1 VAVPVANAADDAG
14 DQFGSRPSVASPDS
28 SLASGVLGT
37 ADIVFTVIAVAAP
50 LAVVVGLMP
59 LAFALGNGPGVPG
72 AWTIGMIAMVLFA
85 LGYVKII
92 PHVRNAGA
100 FYAYI
105 AASLGKG
112 AGLAAAYVAALCYFS
127 LAVSTLAA
135 FAFFFGDALEQGFGI
150 DVPWPYWG
158 TAGALLV
165 GILAY
170 HRLTLA
176 AKILGVALVAEVL
189 LLGVLVGGI
198 AFNRGVGA
206 YSLNDF
212 APSTIFAPGLGIAL
226 IYAFNSLIGI
236 EGTAIYQEEAKNASV
251 TVPRATFISI
261 CVIGVFYVAVGWSMS
276 AAVGSDMVARITAKD
291 PGHFVTNLASANLG
305 PLGSHAFSLLVLTSA
320 MAAVLGLFNNT
331 ARYLFALARDGML
344 PSVLARTH
352 PRFSSPHVAAMVLTV
367 ILVLVIVL
375 CGATGLD
382 PLLNVSTSLV
392 GLGSVGLMSLLA
404 LTSLAIPIYFARR
417 GNFGWRVTLAPT
429 LGGLIIMSATV
440 LAVSHYELLT
450 GMDSTLINSLPWA
463 LVVVAVAGFAQAQWL
478 RLRRP
483 DIYAAIGSSRIED
496 LAE

>member
-1 VAVPVANAADDAG
+1 MKSDLPMSYGDAEAL
-14 DQFGSRPSVASPDS
+14 PSVTAPDS
-28 SLASGVLGT
+28 RLASGVLGT

-72 AWTIGMIAMVLFA
+72 AWAIGMIAMLLFA
-85 LGYVKII
+85 LGYVRII
-92 PHVRNAGA
+92 PHIRNAGA

-112 AGLAAAYVAALCYFS
+112 AGLAAAYVAALCYFA

-135 FAFFFGDALEQGFGI
+135 FAFFFGDALKQGLGV

-158 TAGALLV
+158 VAGALLV

-176 AKILGVALVAEVL
+176 AKILGVALVGEVL
-189 LLGVLVGGI
+189 LLAALVGGI

-212 APSTIFAPGLGIAL
+212 APSTIFAPGLGISL

-236 EGTAIYQEEAKNASV
+236 EGTAIYQEEAKNPSV

-261 CVIGVFYVAVGWSMS
+261 CVIGVFYIAVGWSMS
-276 AAVGSDMVARITAKD
+276 AAVGNDMVAQVAAKD

-305 PLGSHAFSLLVLTSA
+305 PLGRHAFSLLVLTSA

-367 ILVLVIVL
+367 VLVLVILL

-392 GLGSVGLMSLLA
+392 GLGSVGLMALLA
-404 LTSLAIPIYFARR
+404 VTSLAIPIYFARR
-417 GNFGWRVTLAPT
+417 GSFGWRVTVAPT
-429 LGGLIIMSATV
+429 LGGLIIMSATY
-440 LAVSHYELLT
+440 LAVSRYEVLT
-450 GMDSTLINSLPWA
+450 GMDSTLINSLPWV
-463 LVVVAVAGFAQAQWL
+463 LVIVAVAGFAQAQWL
-478 RLRRP
+478 RVRRP

-496 LAE
+496 ITG

>member
-1 VAVPVANAADDAG
+1 MSAA
-14 DQFGSRPSVASPDS
+14 S
-28 SLASGVLGT
+28 SETQLASGILGT

-59 LAFALGNGPGVPG
+59 LAIALGNGPGVPG
-72 AWTIGMIAMVLFA
+72 AWAIAMIAMILFA
-85 LGYVKII
+85 LGYVRII

-135 FAFFFGDALEQGFGI
+135 FAFFFGDALSQGLGI

-165 GILAY
+165 GVLAY

-176 AKILGVALVAEVL
+176 AKILGVALVAEVM
-189 LLGVLVGGI
+189 LLGALVIGI
-198 AFNRGVGA
+198 AFNRGISA
-206 YSLNDF
+206 FSLNDF
-212 APSTIFAPGLGIAL
+212 APSTVFVPGLGISL

-261 CVIGVFYVAVGWSMS
+261 IVVGLFYIAVGWSMA
-276 AAVGSDMVARITAKD
+276 AAVGSDMVAQVSAKD
-291 PGHFVTNLASANLG
+291 PGHFVLNLARINLG
-305 PLGSHAFSLLVLTSA
+305 PMGNHAFSLLVLTSA

-331 ARYLFALARDGML
+331 ARYVFALARDGML

-352 PRFSSPHVAAMVLTV
+352 PHYSSPHVAAMVLTGV
-367 ILVLVIVL
+367 LVLVVIL
-375 CGATGLD
+375 GGATGLD

-417 GNFGWRVTLAPT
+417 RTFGWAYTVAPT
-429 LGGLIIMSATV
+429 LGGIIIMSATV
-440 LAVSHYELLT
+440 LAVSNYEVLT
-450 GMDSTLINSLPWA
+450 GIHSRLINSLPWV
-463 LVVVAVAGFAQAQWL
+463 LVAVALAGFTQAQWL
-478 RLRRP
+478 RKYRP
-483 DIYAAIGSSRIED
+483 KIYAAIGASRLED
-496 LAE
+496 L